1 VSRKPP
7 VKPHAKS
14 GGDDPPSAAADVPL
28 ANSQSYVALIAD
40 LKRRITDARLR
51 AALSVNRELVLL
63 YWSIGQDI
71 LSRQKSEG
79 WGTKVIDRLAVDLG
93 RAFPEMTG
101 LSARN
106 LKYMDFYESIYNITP
121 AHADDVHAAIIENP
135 DLEVIIPAGGER
147 RKANT
152 IGVNDI
158 IKVKTQRSFFP
169 MFLDAGTKG
178 GSK

>member
-14 GGDDPPSAAADVPL
+14 GGDDPPNAAADVPL

-71 LSRQKSEG
+71 LSREKSEG
-79 WGTKVIDRLAVDLG
+79 RGTKVIDRLAVDLG

-106 LKYMDFYESIYNITP
+106 LKYSLWRGCGKCRALAQTLLRNDQHRQHF
-121 AHADDVHAAIIENP
+121 IIRQQKR
-135 DLEVIIPAGGER
+135 L
-147 RKANT
+147 
-152 IGVNDI
+152 
-158 IKVKTQRSFFP
+158 
-169 MFLDAGTKG
+169 FLDFIAINTAKFKPRFRADF
-178 GSK
+178 SRV